1 MLPLRWVI
9 TYSNKGNRYHNTL
22 DYNDK
27 RKIQADSHTWLSCG
41 IRG

>member
-9 TYSNKGNRYHNTL
+9 TYSNKANRCHNNL

-27 RKIQADSHTWLSCG
+27 RKIQAD
-41 IRG
+41 